1 MQKIIFSALI
11 LAAAAFAAALWFR
24 PAPALAAEEPAA
36 GDGSV
41 TPATVKLLADHAV
54 ITPGQT
60 FHIGV
65 LYELKPHW
73 HIYWKNPGSSGIAP
87 TIELKLPEGFKAQP
101 IRWPIPRSFKVDEN
115 TINYGYEDKVLLTIP
130 VTAAKDLPDGP
141 IQISAKL
148 TWLACKIKCVMGD
161 AAPTIKLASGDK
173 PQPANAEL
181 FKAAAGQLP
190 QSSDQAGKPDGL
202 LKYFKASSKPAEEG
216 FTDYFLFMATDPP
229 LTDLELFPPADGALV
244 VDELKAGPTREKGD
258 GPTREVGGVAVTFGL
273 KVAKGLKPAAD
284 RGSVLL
290 VGKDAAGKRRGVEL
304 FFKLPN

>member
-11 LAAAAFAAALWFR
+11 LAAAAFAAALWSH

-41 TPATVKLLADHAV
+41 SPATVKLLADQAA
-54 ITPGQT
+54 IAPGQT
-60 FHIGV
+60 FNIGV

-87 TIELKLPEGFKAQP
+87 TIDLKLPDGFKAQP
-101 IRWPIPRSFKVDEN
+101 IRWPLPMSFKVDEN
-115 TINYGYEDKVLLTIP
+115 TINFGYENKVMLIIP
-130 VTAAKDLPDGP
+130 VAAPKELSAGP
-141 IQISAKL
+141 VRISAKL

-161 AAPTIKLASGDK
+161 AALSIDLPVGDK

-190 QSSDQAGKPDGL
+190 QSSDQAGKPDSL
-202 LKYFKASSKPAEEG
+202 LKYYKASSKPAEEG
-216 FTDYFLFMATDPP
+216 FTDYFLFMASDPP
-229 LTDLELFPPADGALV
+229 LTNLEIFPPTDGALV
-244 VDELKAGPTREKGD
+244 VDELKAGPTREKAD
-258 GPTREVGGVAVTFGL
+258 APTREVGGLAVTFGL
-273 KVAKGLKPAAD
+273 KKAKGLKPASD

-304 FFKLPN
+304 FFKLPG